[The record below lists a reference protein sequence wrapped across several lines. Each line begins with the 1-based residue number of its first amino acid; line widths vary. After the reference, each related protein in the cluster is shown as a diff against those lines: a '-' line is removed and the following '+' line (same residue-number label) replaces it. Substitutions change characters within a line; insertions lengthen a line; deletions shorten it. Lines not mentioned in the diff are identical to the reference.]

1 MKENQQCSALAN
13 MEQTV
18 YKIAR
23 TANDPIFIDHQGVMY
38 HGSEFIAAGR
48 G

>member
-1 MKENQQCSALAN
+1 
-13 MEQTV
+13 V